1 MRVRWLLIV
10 AAAAVAVAA
19 TATAATSAAAHPN
32 RFQLD
37 VQVAPHHVA
46 ALKIGKVPKGEFA
59 FALRAASDG
68 EKRFRLTQQRNGG
81 SQFTVLAAPSA
92 QAASSCQGAAG
103 SLICTGITTP
113 ATPANRTWTFRLRN
127 QSNRPMSITL
137 TIVWRSI
144 SSAG

>member
-1 MRVRWLLIV
+1 MRVRWLLI
-10 AAAAVAVAA
+10 AAAAVVAVAT
-19 TATAATSAAAHPN
+19 TATAATTAHPN
-32 RFQLD
+32 RFQLG

-81 SQFTVLAAPSA
+81 SQFTVLSAPSA
-92 QAASSCQGAAG
+92 QAASACQGAAG

-113 ATPANRTWTFRLRN
+113 ATPSNRTWTFRLRN
-127 QSNRPMSITL
+127 QSGRPMDITL

-144 SSAG
+144 TSAG

>member
-1 MRVRWLLIV
+1 MRVRWLLIA
-10 AAAAVAVAA
+10 AAAAVAVSTA
-19 TATAATSAAAHPN
+19 ATAATAATAQPN

-37 VQVAPHHVA
+37 VQVAPHRVA
-46 ALKIGKVPKGEFA
+46 ALKIGKVPRGEFA

-81 SQFTVLAAPSA
+81 SQFTVLAAPGA
-92 QAASSCQGAAG
+92 QAASACQGAAG

-127 QSNRPMSITL
+127 QSGRPMDITL

-144 SSAG
+144 TSAG